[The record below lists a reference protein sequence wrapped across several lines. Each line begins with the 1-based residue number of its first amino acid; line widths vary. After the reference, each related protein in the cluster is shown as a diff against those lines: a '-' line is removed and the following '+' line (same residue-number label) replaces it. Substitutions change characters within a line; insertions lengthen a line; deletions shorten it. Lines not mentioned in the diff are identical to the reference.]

1 MKITAI
7 QAIPLSYWLPEGKT
21 VTMGMGRTP
30 NPTRADRFSSR
41 KTVQYWG
48 SCG

>member
-1 MKITAI
+1 MTAMRR
-7 QAIPLSYWLPEGKT
+7 QLRAPC
-21 VTMGMGRTP
+21 RTP

-48 SCG
+48 L